1 MANKNV
7 KTKKNIFNIVQE
19 IQELPINKLLK
30 KGFLDYIETNEID
43 IKNKDELIKELKI
56 YENIDM
62 EVK

>member
-1 MANKNV
+1 MANKKV
-7 KTKKNIFNIVQE
+7 KTKKDDFNIVQE

-30 KGFLDYIETNEID
+30 KGFLNYIETNEID

-56 YENIDM
+56 YENMDM